1 MAATGTKRRKGKAG
15 TSAHAVYF
23 RSILGANRAWIT
35 ATDPTPI
42 LARFQQDHPGAA
54 VTDQVR
60 QALTAAQTKLQRSN
74 GAARTG
80 DTGTGRRHAH
90 TLAPAAG
97 PMPMNSTQVGL
108 LNLRLQIHSCLASAQ
123 NLGATEAEELLMQA
137 SRSIPAPVGA
147 NGGA

>member
-54 VTDQVR
+54 VTDQGNSKDEVKISAR
-60 QALTAAQTKLQRSN
+60 IRKAMVASKTLSF
-74 GAARTG
+74 GAKNAKVITSGSKVTLR
-80 DTGTGRRHAH
+80 GTVK
-90 TLAPAAG
+90 
-97 PMPMNSTQVGL
+97 N
-108 LNLRLQIHSCLASAQ
+108 
-123 NLGATEAEELLMQA
+123 EAEHNE
-137 SRSIPAPVGA
+137 IVGIA
-147 NGGA
+147 RNTDGVSEVDDQLQVKP